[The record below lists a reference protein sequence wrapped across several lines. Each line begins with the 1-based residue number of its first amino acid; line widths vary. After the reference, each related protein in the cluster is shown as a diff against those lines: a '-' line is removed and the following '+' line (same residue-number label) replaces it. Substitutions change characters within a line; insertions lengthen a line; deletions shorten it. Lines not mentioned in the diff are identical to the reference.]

1 MRRTVHGPG
10 TLAARCNH
18 TSRVRRWSES
28 WYRIV
33 RERLFSGVRLKVK
46 PSPKNFG
53 KVKVGTVK
61 FATLTLINPARK
73 GPPITFANPMAV
85 FPPANPQEFK
95 SVGTTC
101 PSRLLANKKC
111 KLTLQFA

>member
-1 MRRTVHGPG
+1 
-10 TLAARCNH
+10 
-18 TSRVRRWSES
+18 
-28 WYRIV
+28 
-33 RERLFSGVRLKVK
+33 LKVK

-53 KVKVGTVK
+53 KVKVGAVK
-61 FATLTLINPARK
+61 FATLTLINPAKK

-101 PSRLLANKKC
+101 PAQLRANKKC
-111 KLTLQFA
+111 KLTLQFGPTSTGLRSSTVTIFDNAGNANQVIPLSGKGE

>member
-1 MRRTVHGPG
+1 
-10 TLAARCNH
+10 
-18 TSRVRRWSES
+18 
-28 WYRIV
+28 
-33 RERLFSGVRLKVK
+33 VRLKVK

-61 FATLTLINPARK
+61 RATLTLINPARK

-85 FPPANPQEFK
+85 FPPANPEEFK

-101 PSRLLANKKC
+101 PSQLQPNKKC
-111 KLTLQFA
+111 KLTLQFAPTSKGPRSSMVTIFDNAGNANQVIPLSGKGE